1 VIYDIFG
8 YYPQT
13 LQGADI
19 LSTSNDHQKYLVFVP
34 DFFEG
39 KPADISWYPPD
50 NEDKK
55 KKLGEFFS
63 GIAAPPKNAAKVP
76 DLVKAIGEKYSGI
89 KSWGILGVSILIVP
103 SNDHF
108 TRKMMLT
115 TRIQYCWGGKI
126 VSLTT
131 SDSSTIFS
139 AAAECHPAMVDPKDA
154 EKIKIPLCMLASKDE
169 PAEDVKKFE
178 ENLTTDKHV
187 ETFSDQVHG
196 YVLVTF
202 F

>member
-1 VIYDIFG
+1 MPAVNPASDLFLSLRIQVILTQIPSLTLLSCSPPRTNPSFPADVTGPSDATKAIFVIYDIFG
-8 YYPQT
+8 FYPQT

-63 GIAAPPKNAAKVP
+63 GVAAPPKNAAKVP

-89 KSWGILGVSILIVP
+89 KSWGILGVSTLIVLMERL
-103 SNDHF
+103 F
-108 TRKMMLT
+108 LR
-115 TRIQYCWGGKI
+115 
-126 VSLTT
+126 
-131 SDSSTIFS
+131 
-139 AAAECHPAMVDPKDA
+139 
-154 EKIKIPLCMLASKDE
+154 
-169 PAEDVKKFE
+169 VKRC
-178 ENLTTDKHV
+178 
-187 ETFSDQVHG
+187 
-196 YVLVTF
+196 
-202 F
+202 